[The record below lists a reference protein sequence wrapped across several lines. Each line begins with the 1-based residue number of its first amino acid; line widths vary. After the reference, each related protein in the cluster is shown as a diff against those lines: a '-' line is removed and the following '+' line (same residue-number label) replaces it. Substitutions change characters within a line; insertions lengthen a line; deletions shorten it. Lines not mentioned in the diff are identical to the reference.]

1 MGNSWAVDLANIGA
15 IYPWQGSEVIM
26 FIVAFVVWVVFHI
39 LQIKQENVDYNED
52 IERYGSANSIKKAL
66 DEHPT

>member
-26 FIVAFVVWVVFHI
+26 FIVAFVVWIVFHI
-39 LQIKQENVDYNED
+39 VQIKQENVDYNED
-52 IERYGSANSIKKAL
+52 IERYGSADSIKKAL

>member
-26 FIVAFVVWVVFHI
+26 FLVAFVLWIVFHV

-52 IERYGSANSIKKAL
+52 IDRYGSAESIKKAL

>member
-26 FIVAFVVWVVFHI
+26 FLVAFVLWIVFHV

-52 IERYGSANSIKKAL
+52 IDRYGSAELIKKAL

>member
-1 MGNSWAVDLANIGA
+1 MGNSWAVDLANISA

-26 FIVAFVVWVVFHI
+26 FLIAFIAWIVFHVM
-39 LQIKQENVDYNED
+39 QIKQENADYNDD
-52 IERYGSANSIKKAL
+52 IDRYGSAELIKKAL

>member
-1 MGNSWAVDLANIGA
+1 MGNSWAVDLANVGA

-26 FIVAFVVWVVFHI
+26 FIVAFVVWIVFHI
-39 LQIKQENVDYNED
+39 VQIKQENADYNED
-52 IERYGSANSIKKAL
+52 IERYGSADSIKKAL